1 MKFTHWVRVLSGATL
16 FRCLCKWLFFLSP
29 INHDRLYK
37 TFVESLRNICKVGQI
52 WNIKNNEGLKILL
65 KKWNKLYIFLL
76 QIMRTKPLE
85 NTYNGVPLSHVF
97 HMCFIFFLENIFSN
111 HLMSDFAVDMQLKPD
126 LQRCPC
132 NVQNVILLPCA
143 LSI

>member
-1 MKFTHWVRVLSGATL
+1 
-16 FRCLCKWLFFLSP
+16 
-29 INHDRLYK
+29 
-37 TFVESLRNICKVGQI
+37 
-52 WNIKNNEGLKILL
+52 
-65 KKWNKLYIFLL
+65 
-76 QIMRTKPLE
+76 MRTKPLE

-97 HMCFIFFLENIFSN
+97 LNILTHYFQNSFSFFFLENIFSN